1 MNQEPKRGHFAK
13 EKGEVI
19 LREHEYDGIQE
30 YDQKLPNW
38 WLFTFYGAIVFFIGY
53 WVLYY
58 NTEALKTDRQNIVEA
73 ITTIQKAKDAE
84 LEKTL
89 ASLDDAT
96 LVHNWATDPAIVS
109 AGEATYL
116 TNCSACHAAD
126 LSATMDVGGNKIP
139 LPGLSLTDHQWKF
152 GGKPMDIFKL
162 INQGS
167 PADSTGNNGAKMQA
181 WGQTLSP
188 KQIAELV
195 AFIIAKLPD
204 DFKDIA
210 DHPEEHHEKD
220 DDEHDEKK
228 DD

>member
-38 WLFTFYGAIVFFIGY
+38 WLFTFYGAIVWFIVY
-53 WVLYY
+53 WVIYY
-58 NTEALKTDRQNIVEA
+58 QTGMIQNDRDLVKA
-73 ITTIQKAKDAE
+73 KITAIQKAKMVE

-89 ASLDDAT
+89 ATLDDST
-96 LVHNWATDPAIVS
+96 LVHIWGTNPELVA

-126 LSATMDVGGNKIP
+126 LSAMMDAGGGNKIP
-139 LPGLSLTDHQWKF
+139 LPGLSLIDHEWKF
-152 GGKPMDIFKL
+152 GGKPMQLFKL
-162 INQGS
+162 INEGS
-167 PADSTGNNGAKMQA
+167 PADSTGHNGAKMQP

-188 KQIAELV
+188 KQIAEAV
-195 AFIIAKLPD
+195 AFIIAKVPD
-204 DFKDIA
+204 DFKDI
-210 DHPEEHHEKD
+210 EEPHGKSHEKD
-220 DDEHDEKK
+220 D
-228 DD
+228 